1 MTNLTPLFPRQKVP
15 ALEVTTVGGGV
26 WRLAAQ
32 KPETFTLLAFYR
44 GLHCPICRRYLSE
57 LEGLLPEFEKRGVS
71 VVAASSDPQDRA
83 KQAKSG
89 WGLSGMRIAHGLSID
104 DARQWGLYVSR
115 SNGMT
120 SAGVVEPDLFNEP
133 GLFIV
138 RPDGTL
144 YWGTTSTMPFGR
156 PHFKEILQS
165 LDFVIPKNYPA
176 RGDA

>member
-1 MTNLTPLFPRQKVP
+1 MSLIPNKAVP
-15 ALEVTTVGGGV
+15 ALDLNLAEGG
-26 WRLAAQ
+26 RFSLADERPQ
-32 KPETFTLLAFYR
+32 SFSMIVFYR

-57 LEGLLPEFEKRGVS
+57 LEGLLPEFDKRGVS

-83 KQAKSG
+83 EQAKSG
-89 WGLSGMRIAHGLSID
+89 WGLVHLRVAWGLPID
-104 DARQWGLYVSR
+104 EARKWGLYVSR

-120 SAGVVEPDLFNEP
+120 SAGVVEPELFNEP

>member
-1 MTNLTPLFPRQKVP
+1 MSLLPNKPVP
-15 ALEVTTVGGGV
+15 TLELSLAGSGQFT
-26 WRLAAQ
+26 LAAE
-32 KPETFTLLAFYR
+32 KPQNFTMVVFYR

-57 LEGLLPEFEKRGVS
+57 LETLLPEFEKRGVS
-71 VVAASSDPQDRA
+71 VIAASSDARDRA
-83 KQAKSG
+83 EQAKSG
-89 WGLSGMRIAHGLSID
+89 WGLANLRLGYGLSID
-104 DARQWGLYVSR
+104 NARKWSLYVSR
-115 SNGMT
+115 SNGKT
-120 SAGVVEPDLFNEP
+120 STGVVEPDLFNEP

-156 PHFKEILQS
+156 PHFNEILQS

>member
-1 MTNLTPLFPRQKVP
+1 MPLMPNKPVPVLELNL
-15 ALEVTTVGGGV
+15 VGGG
-26 WRLAAQ
+26 RFSLAAE
-32 KPETFTLLAFYR
+32 KPQQFTMVVFYR

-57 LEGLLPEFEKRGVS
+57 LESLLPEFEKRGVS
-71 VVAASSDPQDRA
+71 VVAASSDAQDRA
-83 KQAKSG
+83 EQAKSG
-89 WGLSGMRIAHGLSID
+89 WGLANLRVGYGISIEE
-104 DARQWGLYVSR
+104 ARKWGLYVSR
-115 SNGMT
+115 SNGKT
-120 SAGVVEPDLFNEP
+120 SAGVMEPDLFSEP

-156 PHFKEILQS
+156 PHFNEILQS

>member
-1 MTNLTPLFPRQKVP
+1 MSLTPNRPVP
-15 ALEVTTVGGGV
+15 ALELNLAGGG
-26 WRLAAQ
+26 RFSLAAE
-32 KPETFTLLAFYR
+32 KPQHFTMAVFYR

-57 LEGLLPEFEKRGVS
+57 LEGLLPDFEKRGVS
-71 VVAASSDPQDRA
+71 VIAASSDPQDRA
-83 KQAKSG
+83 EQAKSG
-89 WGLSGMRIAHGLSID
+89 WGLTNLRVAHGLAIE
-104 DARQWGLYVSR
+104 DARKWGLYVSR
-115 SNGMT
+115 TNGVT

-156 PHFKEILQS
+156 PHFNEILQS

>member
-1 MTNLTPLFPRQKVP
+1 MPLMPNKPVP
-15 ALEVTTVGGGV
+15 ALELSLAGGG
-26 WRLAAQ
+26 R
-32 KPETFTLLAFYR
+32 FTLSAEKPRHFTLVVFYR

-57 LEGLLPEFEKRGVS
+57 LESLLPDFEKRGVP
-71 VVAASSDPQDRA
+71 VIAASSDAQDRA
-83 KQAKSG
+83 EQAKSG
-89 WGLSGMRIAHGLSID
+89 WGLKNLRIGHGLSID
-104 DARQWGLYVSR
+104 EARAWGLYVSR

-138 RPDGTL
+138 RADATL

-156 PHFKEILQS
+156 PHFNEILQS

>member
-1 MTNLTPLFPRQKVP
+1 MTMMPNKPVP
-15 ALEVTTVGGGV
+15 ALDLNIAGGG
-26 WRLAAQ
+26 R
-32 KPETFTLLAFYR
+32 FSLLAEKPRQFTMAVFYR

-57 LEGLLPEFEKRGVS
+57 LESLLPEFEKRGVS
-71 VVAASSDPQDRA
+71 VIAVSSDPQDRA
-83 KQAKSG
+83 EQAKSG
-89 WGLSGMRIAHGLSID
+89 WGLNNLRVAHGLSIE
-104 DARQWGLYVSR
+104 DARKWGLYVSR
-115 SNGMT
+115 SNGMS

-156 PHFKEILQS
+156 PHFNEILQS
-165 LDFVIPKNYPA
+165 LDFVIPKKYPA

>member
-1 MTNLTPLFPRQKVP
+1 MSLMPNKPVP
-15 ALEVTTVGGGV
+15 DLELNIVGGG
-26 WRLAAQ
+26 RYSLAAE
-32 KPETFTLLAFYR
+32 KPQHFSTVVFYR

-57 LEGLLPEFEKRGVS
+57 LETLLPEFEKRGVA
-71 VVAASSDPQDRA
+71 VVAASSDAQDRTE
-83 KQAKSG
+83 QAKSG
-89 WGLSGMRIAHGLSID
+89 WGLPNLRLGYGLSIEE
-104 DARQWGLYVSR
+104 ARKWGLYVSR
-115 SNGMT
+115 SNGKT

-156 PHFKEILQS
+156 PHFNEILQS
-165 LDFVIPKNYPA
+165 LDFVISKNYPA

>member
-1 MTNLTPLFPRQKVP
+1 MSLMPNKPVP
-15 ALEVTTVGGGV
+15 DLELNIVGGG
-26 WRLAAQ
+26 RYSLAAE
-32 KPETFTLLAFYR
+32 KPQHFSTVVFYR

-57 LEGLLPEFEKRGVS
+57 LETLLPEFEKRGVA
-71 VVAASSDPQDRA
+71 VVAASSDAQDRA
-83 KQAKSG
+83 EQAKSG
-89 WGLSGMRIAHGLSID
+89 WGLANLRLGYGLSIEE
-104 DARQWGLYVSR
+104 ARKWGLYVSR
-115 SNGMT
+115 SNGKT

-156 PHFKEILQS
+156 PHFNEILQS
-165 LDFVIPKNYPA
+165 LDFVISKNYPA

>member
-1 MTNLTPLFPRQKVP
+1 MPLMPNRAVP
-15 ALEVTTVGGGV
+15 ALELGV
-26 WRLAAQ
+26 AGAGRFSLAAE
-32 KPETFTLLAFYR
+32 KPRHFTMLVFYR

-57 LEGLLPEFEKRGVS
+57 LEGLLPDFEKRGVS
-71 VVAASSDPQDRA
+71 VIAASSDPRERA
-83 KQAKSG
+83 EQAKSG
-89 WGLSGMRIAHGLSID
+89 WGLNKLRVAHDLSIE
-104 DARQWGLYVSR
+104 DARKWGLYVSR

-156 PHFKEILQS
+156 PHFNEILQS

>member
-1 MTNLTPLFPRQKVP
+1 MPLMPNKPVP
-15 ALEVTTVGGGV
+15 ALDLSLAGGE
-26 WRLAAQ
+26 RFSLAAE
-32 KPETFTLLAFYR
+32 KPQHFAMVVFYR

-57 LEGLLPEFEKRGVS
+57 LESLLPEFDKRGVS

-83 KQAKSG
+83 EQAKST
-89 WGLSGMRIAHGLSID
+89 WGLKNLRIGHGLSIGE
-104 DARQWGLYVSR
+104 ARAWGLYVSR

-144 YWGTTSTMPFGR
+144 YWGATSTMPFGR
-156 PHFKEILQS
+156 PHFNEILQS

-176 RGDA
+176 RGEA